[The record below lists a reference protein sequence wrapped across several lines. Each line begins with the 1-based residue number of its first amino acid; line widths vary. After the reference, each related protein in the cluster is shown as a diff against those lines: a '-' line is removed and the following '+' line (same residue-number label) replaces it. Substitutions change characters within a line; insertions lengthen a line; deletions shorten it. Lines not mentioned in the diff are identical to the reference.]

1 MLIFFVFMLCLCHC
15 MVSREKKE
23 TIFQGKVEIA
33 VVKTCLNQVKLHY
46 LIIILYLELDKI
58 LF

>member
-1 MLIFFVFMLCLCHC
+1 